1 VRRLGGCVCVC
12 VCVCVQA
19 AREAVLELSALIVAV
34 REEVNGSPVDKRPN
48 LLSIRIHSPIH
59 TALYP

>member
-1 VRRLGGCVCVC
+1 
-12 VCVCVQA
+12 VQA